1 METTGEA
8 TADVLIIGGGSA
20 GCVLAARL
28 SERAGLTVALA
39 EAGDDTPPGAVP
51 EDIASRYPGRAYFNP
66 RYSWPDLRVTLGA
79 AHLNDPARRPQ
90 ARYEQ
95 ARIMGGGSSING
107 IGVNYGA
114 PNDYDGWHAAGAEGW
129 RWRDVEPFFRKAERD
144 LDQPTPGHGT
154 TGPIPV
160 RRVPQAEWSG
170 FTRAVGDALA
180 AMGHARRPDQ
190 NGPWEDGV
198 MPTSVN
204 LDENWR
210 RVSTATGYLD
220 AVVRARRNLTLLPRH
235 RACRLIMEGARVVGA
250 ELVHDGGTTAL
261 RARRTIV
268 ACGAI
273 HTPALLMRNG
283 IGAAAE
289 LRALG
294 IEPVADRPGVGANL
308 MEHPATSLS
317 CLLTRAG
324 RLTRR
329 DFYHI
334 QTMFRFSSG
343 LDGEPGGDMHA
354 AIASQSAWHALGH
367 RIGSLIVWVNR
378 SHSRGVVRLRTAAP
392 EAEPEVDF
400 RLLSDPR
407 DMTRMMGAFRLCAA
421 VLAAPQ
427 LDGVRRL
434 VFPIHLT
441 DRLRRIARPGL
452 RNALL
457 LELVARYV
465 DLTGAHGDAVLRK
478 LAARDVDL
486 ATLLADDE
494 ALRAYL
500 ATATTGVW
508 HASGTARMGRR
519 DDRMAV
525 CDPAG
530 AVIGVEGLTVCDAS
544 LMPTIPCA
552 NLNLP
557 IIMMAEKIADALKR
571 SL

>member
-1 METTGEA
+1 MGAAREV
-8 TADVLIIGGGSA
+8 DVLIVGGGSA

-28 SERAGLTVALA
+28 SESPGLTVALA

-51 EDIASRYPGRAYFNP
+51 EDISSRYPGRAYFNP

-114 PNDYDGWHAAGAEGW
+114 PGDYDDWHAAGAAGW
-129 RWRDVEPFFRKAERD
+129 RWRDVEPYFRKAERD

-154 TGPIPV
+154 AGPIPV
-160 RRVPQAEWSG
+160 RRVPPAQWSG

-180 AMGHARRPDQ
+180 AMGHARRADQ

-220 AVVRARRNLTLLPRH
+220 AAVRARRNLILLPRH
-235 RACRLIMEGARVVGA
+235 RATRLVFDGTRVAGA
-250 ELVHDGGTTAL
+250 EFVHDGGTAAL

-268 ACGAI
+268 SCGAI

-283 IGAAAE
+283 IGPAAD
-289 LRALG
+289 LQALG
-294 IEPVADRPGVGANL
+294 IAPLADRPGVGANL
-308 MEHPATSLS
+308 MEHPATNLS

-324 RLTRR
+324 RLSGR

-343 LDGEPGGDMHA
+343 LAGEPPGDMHV
-354 AIASQSAWHALGH
+354 AIAAQSAWHALGH
-367 RIGSLIVWVNR
+367 RIGSLVMWVNR
-378 SHSRGVVRLRTAAP
+378 SHSRGTVRLRTADPA
-392 EAEPEVDF
+392 AEPDVDF

-407 DMTRMMGAFRLCAA
+407 DMRRMMGAFRLCAA

-427 LDGVRRL
+427 LDGVRRM

-441 DRLRRIARPGL
+441 DRLRRIAKPGL

-457 LELVARYV
+457 LELVARYI
-465 DLTGAHGDAVLRK
+465 DLTGTHGDAVLRG
-478 LAARDVDL
+478 LAARDADL
-486 ATLLADDE
+486 AALLADDD
-494 ALRAYL
+494 ALAAYL
-500 ATATTGVW
+500 SQATTGVW

-519 DDRMAV
+519 EDRLAV
-525 CDPAG
+525 CDPDG

-544 LMPTIPCA
+544 LMPSIPCA

-557 IIMMAEKIADALKR
+557 IIMMAEKIADHLKR
-571 SL
+571 TL

>member
-1 METTGEA
+1 MDLTREV
-8 TADVLIIGGGSA
+8 DILIVGGGSA

-28 SERAGLTVALA
+28 SERPDLTVALA
-39 EAGDDTPPGAVP
+39 EAGDDTPPDAVP

-114 PNDYDGWHAAGAEGW
+114 PADYEDWHAAGAEGW
-129 RWRDVEPFFRKAERD
+129 RWADVEPYFRKAERD
-144 LDQPTPGHGT
+144 LDQVTPGHGT
-154 TGPIPV
+154 AGPIPV
-160 RRVPQAEWSG
+160 RRVPAADWSG

-180 AMGHARRPDQ
+180 AMGYARRADQ

-204 LDENWR
+204 LDEDWR
-210 RVSTATGYLD
+210 RVSTAIGYLD
-220 AVVRARRNLTLLPRH
+220 AAVRARRNLILLPRH
-235 RACRLIMEGARVVGA
+235 RAHRLVLDGRRILGA
-250 ELVHDGGTTAL
+250 ELVHEGGTMTL

-268 ACGAI
+268 SCGAI
-273 HTPALLMRNG
+273 HTPALLMRAG
-283 IGAAAE
+283 IGPAAE

-294 IEPVADRPGVGANL
+294 IAPVADRPGVGANL
-308 MEHPATSLS
+308 MEHPATNLS
-317 CLLTRAG
+317 CLLTPAG
-324 RLTRR
+324 RLSRR
-329 DFYHI
+329 DCYHI

-343 LDGEPGGDMHA
+343 LAGEPPGDMHV
-354 AIASQSAWHALGH
+354 AIAAQSAWHALGH
-367 RIGSLIVWVNR
+367 RIGSLVMWTNR
-378 SHSRGVVRLRTAAP
+378 SHSRGTVRLRTAD
-392 EAEPEVDF
+392 AEVEPDVDF

-407 DMTRMMGAFRLCAA
+407 DMTRMMAAFRLCAA
-421 VLAAPQ
+421 VLAAPEM
-427 LDGVRRL
+427 DGVRRM
-434 VFPIHLT
+434 VFPVYLT
-441 DRLRRIARPGL
+441 DRLRRIARPGA
-452 RNALL
+452 RNAVL
-457 LELVARYV
+457 LEILARYV
-465 DLTGAHGDAVLRK
+465 DLTGAHGDAVLRG

-486 ATLLADDE
+486 ETLLADDE
-494 ALRAYL
+494 ALAAYL
-500 ATATTGVW
+500 SQATTGVW

-525 CDPAG
+525 CGPDG

-544 LMPTIPCA
+544 LMPSIPCA

-557 IIMMAEKIADALKR
+557 IIMMAEKISDGLKR
-571 SL
+571 TL

>member
-1 METTGEA
+1 MDLTREV
-8 TADVLIIGGGSA
+8 DILIVGGGSA

-28 SERAGLTVALA
+28 SERGDLRVALA
-39 EAGDDTPPGAVP
+39 GAGDDTPPGAVP

-79 AHLNDPARRPQ
+79 AHVNDPARRPQ

-95 ARIMGGGSSING
+95 ARVMGGGSSING

-114 PNDYDGWHAAGAEGW
+114 PHDYEDWHAAGAEGW
-129 RWRDVEPFFRKAERD
+129 RWSDVEPYFRKAERD

-154 TGPIPV
+154 AGPIPV
-160 RRVPQAEWSG
+160 RRVPPAEWSG
-170 FTRAVGDALA
+170 FTRAVGDALVA
-180 AMGHARRPDQ
+180 LGHVRRTDQ

-204 LDENWR
+204 LDEHWQ

-220 AVVRARRNLTLLPRH
+220 ASVRARRNLILLPGHEAR
-235 RACRLIMEGARVVGA
+235 RLVMEGGRVVGA
-250 ELVHDGGTTAL
+250 ELIHMGGAIEL

-268 ACGAI
+268 SCGAI

-283 IGAAAE
+283 IGPAAE
-289 LRALG
+289 LRDLG
-294 IEPVADRPGVGANL
+294 IVAVVDRPGVGANL
-308 MEHPATSLS
+308 MEHPATNLS

-324 RLTRR
+324 RLSRR
-329 DFYHI
+329 DAYHI

-343 LDGEPGGDMHA
+343 IAGEPRGDMHV
-354 AIASQSAWHALGH
+354 AIAAQSAWHALGH
-367 RIGSLIVWVNR
+367 RIGSLVMWVNR
-378 SHSRGVVRLRTAAP
+378 SHSRGSVRLRSPDPGT
-392 EAEPEVDF
+392 EPEVDF

-407 DMTRMMGAFRLCAA
+407 DMTRMMSAFRLCAT

-427 LDGVRRL
+427 LDGARRTI
-434 VFPIHLT
+434 FPVYLT
-441 DRLRRIARPGL
+441 DRLRRIARPGP

-457 LELVARYV
+457 LEMLARYI
-465 DLTGAHGDAVLRK
+465 DLTGAHGDRVLRG

-486 ATLLADDE
+486 RALLTDDD
-494 ALRAYL
+494 ALSGYL
-500 ATATTGVW
+500 AQATTGVW

-544 LMPTIPCA
+544 LMPSIPCA

-557 IIMMAEKIADALKR
+557 IIMMAEKIADGLKR
-571 SL
+571 TL

>member
-1 METTGEA
+1 MEA
-8 TADVLIIGGGSA
+8 MRDIDILIVGGGSA

-28 SERAGLTVALA
+28 SERSDLTVALA

-66 RYSWPDLRVTLGA
+66 RYSWPDLRVTLGG

-114 PNDYDGWHAAGAEGW
+114 PSDYEDWHAAGAEGW
-129 RWRDVEPFFRKAERD
+129 RWRDVEPYFRKAERD
-144 LDQPTPGHGT
+144 LDCPTPGHGT
-154 TGPIPV
+154 EGPIPV
-160 RRVPQAEWSG
+160 RRVPPAEWSG
-170 FTRAVGDALA
+170 FTRAVGDALV
-180 AMGHARRPDQ
+180 AMGHARRTDQ

-204 LDENWR
+204 LDEDWR

-220 AVVRARRNLTLLPRH
+220 AAVRARTNLILLPRH
-235 RACRLIMEGARVVGA
+235 RAERLILEGGRVVGA
-250 ELVHDGGTTAL
+250 ALVHDGGTIAL

-268 ACGAI
+268 SCGAI

-283 IGAAAE
+283 IGPAAD
-289 LRALG
+289 LHALG
-294 IEPVADRPGVGANL
+294 IAPVADRPGVGANL
-308 MEHPATSLS
+308 MEHPATNLS
-317 CLLTRAG
+317 CLMTRAG

-329 DFYHI
+329 DRYHI

-343 LDGEPGGDMHA
+343 LAGEPQGDMHV
-354 AIASQSAWHALGH
+354 AIAAQSAWHALGH
-367 RIGSLIVWVNR
+367 RIGSLVMWVNR
-378 SHSRGVVRLRTAAP
+378 SHSRGHVRLRGADP
-392 EAEPEVDF
+392 RAEPEVDF

-407 DMTRMMGAFRLCAA
+407 DMTRMMAAFRLCAR

-427 LDGVRRL
+427 LDGVRRMT
-434 VFPIHLT
+434 FPIHLS
-441 DRLRRIARPGL
+441 DRLRRIALPGA

-457 LELVARYV
+457 LEILARYV
-465 DLTGAHGDAVLRK
+465 DLTGGHGDALLRR
-478 LAARDVDL
+478 LATRDVDL
-486 ATLLADDE
+486 GTLLADDD
-494 ALRAYL
+494 ALAAYL
-500 ATATTGVW
+500 AQATTGVW

-544 LMPTIPCA
+544 LMPSIPCA

-557 IIMMAEKIADALKR
+557 IIMMAEKIADGLKR
-571 SL
+571 TL